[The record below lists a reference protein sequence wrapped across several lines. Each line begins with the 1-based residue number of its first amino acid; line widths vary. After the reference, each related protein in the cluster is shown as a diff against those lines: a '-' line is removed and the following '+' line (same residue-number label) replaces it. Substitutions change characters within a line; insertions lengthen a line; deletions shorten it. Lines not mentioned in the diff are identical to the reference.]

1 MNTHYSLPDSVSVFK
16 SSAASFLF
24 RFGFVLLVCTPDLTR
39 YFLLLAAAGSF
50 SCFLSSTS
58 AFTLSPTVAFAFT
71 LALSF
76 AFALS
81 LALTSTLSL
90 AFASALAFT
99 ISTRASYKRK
109 HHTSLA
115 ADSTDFIHIETPESF
130 NASPALWG
138 KPGLLQADSPLSSA
152 LHVRMVTSPVV
163 TPADGATST
172 AARAQLRKGEH
183 SLLYDTSVPLEA
195 LTLVVRQ
202 RTCHQNMHHI
212 V

>member
-58 AFTLSPTVAFAFT
+58 AFTLAPTVAFSLT

-109 HHTSLA
+109 HHTRFSA
-115 ADSTDFIHIETPESF
+115 SSIDFILIETSESF
-130 NASPALWG
+130 NASPARWR
-138 KPGLLQADSPLSSA
+138 KPGL
-152 LHVRMVTSPVV
+152 VV
-163 TPADGATST
+163 QTHPF
-172 AARAQLRKGEH
+172 LV
-183 SLLYDTSVPLEA
+183 LY
-195 LTLVVRQ
+195 
-202 RTCHQNMHHI
+202 MYGW
-212 V
+212 

>member
-58 AFTLSPTVAFAFT
+58 AFTLAPIVAFAFT

-76 AFALS
+76 ALALS

-90 AFASALAFT
+90 AFASALVFT

-130 NASPALWG
+130 NASPARWR
-138 KPGLLQADSPLSSA
+138 KPGL
-152 LHVRMVTSPVV
+152 VV
-163 TPADGATST
+163 QTHPF
-172 AARAQLRKGEH
+172 LV
-183 SLLYDTSVPLEA
+183 LY
-195 LTLVVRQ
+195 
-202 RTCHQNMHHI
+202 MYGW
-212 V
+212 